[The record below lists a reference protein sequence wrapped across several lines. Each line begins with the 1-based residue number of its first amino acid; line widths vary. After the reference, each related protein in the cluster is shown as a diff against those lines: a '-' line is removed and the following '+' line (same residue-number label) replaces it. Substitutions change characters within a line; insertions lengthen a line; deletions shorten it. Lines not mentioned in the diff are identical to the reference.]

1 MEANI
6 EVEHQKRQGFAER
19 HCFFATFSTFFLAWQ
34 TVRRSRSE
42 PVASFRMCKWDFQ
55 QAPFVNPTSHGESWV
70 PCSVILNP
78 HRSSLLNF
86 SKLAR
91 LFHRV
96 KRRTWSPESPSG
108 FYPPCSFYCDLI
120 CSLPEFLIL
129 REALPNHAILSNTT
143 TWELLWVP
151 SQVSLQSEILF
162 FFFKFSLK
170 KKQL

>member
-1 MEANI
+1 M
-6 EVEHQKRQGFAER
+6 
-19 HCFFATFSTFFLAWQ
+19 
-34 TVRRSRSE
+34 
-42 PVASFRMCKWDFQ
+42 
-55 QAPFVNPTSHGESWV
+55 
-70 PCSVILNP
+70 ILNP

-170 KKQL
+170 KKTTLSGAVCDVLLVSGIQQSDSVLYTHIHIFS